1 MNYAQLQQAIQ
12 DYLETNEPSFVSN
25 IANFVRSAEQKIFNS
40 VQLPATRRN
49 STATVTQNNP
59 YLSLPTDFLSSYSL
73 AVFDD
78 DDKYEYLLEKD
89 VNFIREAYPFPP
101 VTGKPTHYALFGPTT
116 SNDPIPVITNELTVI
131 VGPTPDK
138 SYGVE
143 LHYFAYPE
151 SIVTAGTT
159 WLGDNFDTALL
170 YGSLIEANM
179 YLKGEQDMTAL
190 YAEQFNE
197 SLARLK
203 RLADG
208 KNRQDAYRRGQTRL
222 EVV

>member
-12 DYLETNEPSFVSN
+12 DYLETNEPSFVDN

-49 STATVTQNNP
+49 VTSSVTQNNQ

-116 SNDPIPVITNELTVI
+116 SNDPIPVITNELSVI

-138 SYGVE
+138 AYGVE

-159 WLGDNFDTALL
+159 WLGDNFDTVLL

-197 SLARLK
+197 ALARLK